1 MYLYRQTT
9 TARATANLHP
19 GTESEEPMS
28 TTNSGRTSQA
38 LGLPHAGDIRHAMT
52 TPAAW
57 GLEDAH
63 QGRDRNGGAYFTPGG
78 RKWREYNAGYDA
90 GLALQ

>member
-1 MYLYRQTT
+1 
-9 TARATANLHP
+9 
-19 GTESEEPMS
+19 MS
-28 TTNSGRTSQA
+28 TTNSVRTSQA
-38 LGLPHAGDIRHAMT
+38 LGLPHAGDIRHVMT

-63 QGRDRNGGAYFTPGG
+63 QGRTATAAPTPPGG